1 MKGCVMNRGL
11 KVLCLWTIAGVASA
25 VTTNAV
31 PPPGKNP
38 PPPESPSAAAAKAMA
53 DDSSGLRKGTVEAVS
68 MSAGTFNVYGQ
79 RLSFDPRRVRVFG
92 RDGKSSSIYNL
103 KSGANV
109 RFSMDSADPAG
120 RRVAVIYID

>member
-1 MKGCVMNRGL
+1 MMNRGL
-11 KVLCLWTIAGVASA
+11 NFLCLWMIVGVASA
-25 VTTNAV
+25 VTPNAA
-31 PPPGKNP
+31 PPPAQNAFP
-38 PPPESPSAAAAKAMA
+38 PAPLSAAAAKAMA
-53 DDSSGLRKGTVEAVS
+53 DDSSGLRKGTVESVS

-79 RLSFDPRRVRVFG
+79 RLTFDARRVRVFN
-92 RDGKSSSIYNL
+92 RDGKASSIYNL